1 MLIVPER
8 HVLEMH
14 TYMII
19 AYRSTATGTKV
30 KIKKTQLFTFNLK
43 NTDGWVIYVLI
54 LKIYLSGLP
63 VLFFPL
69 AFRNLEHTYTEGRKC
84 KDTNSEK
91 MAVWL

>member
-1 MLIVPER
+1 MQCAKDFHYHIKFHVHMLIVPER

-43 NTDGWVIYVLI
+43 NTDG
-54 LKIYLSGLP
+54 
-63 VLFFPL
+63 
-69 AFRNLEHTYTEGRKC
+69 
-84 KDTNSEK
+84 
-91 MAVWL
+91 